1 MIHSTENDTLRLYF
15 RLMLTGQ
22 GCHLFTPQSS
32 SIHWKMFHAWRYPLG
47 LIDTRTIV
55 RTLQITGSHS
65 APHLAL
71 KASSACVAAT
81 VMSSAAWLEVHHL
94 RSQAHY
100 KTITLSAVRSKPC
113 HTSTVINTR
122 LFDPNSSESPATYI
136 HMYQRHRK
144 SIQP

>member
-1 MIHSTENDTLRLYF
+1 MIHSAENDTLRSYF

-22 GCHLFTPQSS
+22 GCHLFTPTKL
-32 SIHWKMFHAWRYPLG
+32 IHSLKDVSRLEVSVGVYRYKNHCKS
-47 LIDTRTIV
+47 V
-55 RTLQITGSHS
+55 KITGSHS

-81 VMSSAAWLEVHHL
+81 VMSPTAWLEVHHL
-94 RSQAHY
+94 RSQTHY